1 MGKEIKI
8 LGVCNANVSGATLLV
23 GNDVSASVNEERF
36 SRLKNDRAF
45 PRKSIEYCLES
56 SGLKPDDIDYVAC
69 GAWKGVDESFLPQY
83 IDDVIDAVIRDPS
96 AKQLVSD
103 KTRVSIERDHY
114 AKNDLIIN
122 LEKMGFSPDKISFY
136 DHHLSHA
143 YTAFYPSPF
152 KEALVLTIDG
162 RGDFKS
168 ATMNKASRS
177 SGIELLDSV
186 SMLYSLGA
194 FYGFITRFL
203 GFTPDK
209 HEGKVTGLAAYG
221 NPDKCMHILKRMI
234 NYSDKIIA
242 YLGRDYSPFLSAR
255 LPELEKELSQFS
267 REDISAAAQQLT
279 EEITLNYL
287 KEYLQL
293 TKLKNVCLS
302 GGVFGNV
309 KLNEKILEL
318 DEVENIYVF
327 PQMGDGGNPFGG
339 ALIKLYELGK
349 EFNYPLKH
357 VYLGPEYS
365 SEEITKAVDGF
376 KGKVKCVPLKDYTLR
391 KVAQDIADGK
401 CIGIFSGR
409 MEFGPRALGAR
420 SILVRGGDRDITNIL
435 NKKLNRSEF
444 MPFAPV
450 TLEEYADDYYED
462 WNKEHISS
470 YFMTVCYKCKTK
482 ATELSRGVVHVDN
495 TARPQIINGDYNK
508 LYYDLLTEYHKLTG
522 IPTFINTSFNN
533 HEEPIVCSPE
543 DAIKSLLIDNVDYIL
558 MKDLIVSKA

>member
-8 LGVCNANVSGATLLV
+8 LGVCNANVSGASLLV
-23 GNDVSASVNEERF
+23 DGDVLASVNEERF
-36 SRLKNDRAF
+36 TRIKNDNSF
-45 PRKSIEYCLES
+45 PAKSIEYCLKS
-56 SGLKPDDIDYVAC
+56 SGLKPDDIDYIAC

-83 IDDVIDAVIRDPS
+83 IDDAIDAVTRDS
-96 AKQLVSD
+96 EAKKLVSD
-103 KTRVSIERDHY
+103 KTRVSVERDRY
-114 AKNDLIIN
+114 AKNDLILN
-122 LEKMGFSPDKISFY
+122 LVKMGFSRDKISFH

-152 KEALVLTIDG
+152 KEALILTIDG

-168 ATMNKASRS
+168 ATMSKASRS

-221 NPDKCMHILKRMI
+221 DPDKCMHILKRMI

-242 YLGRDYSPFLSAR
+242 YIGRNYSPFLSGS

-279 EEITLNYL
+279 EEITLSYL
-287 KEYLQL
+287 KKYLQL

-318 DEVENIYVF
+318 DEVKNIYVF

-349 EFNYPLKH
+349 EFNYPLEH

-365 SEEITKAVDGF
+365 TAEITKAVDSF
-376 KGKVKCVPLKDYTLR
+376 QGKVKSIPLKDYTLS
-391 KVAQDIADGK
+391 KVAQDISDGK
-401 CIGIFSGR
+401 CIGIFNGR

-420 SILVRGGDRDITNIL
+420 SILVRGVDHDITNIL

-450 TLEEYADDYYED
+450 TLEEYAAEFYEG
-462 WNKEHISS
+462 WNKDHIAS
-470 YFMTVCYKCKTK
+470 YFMTVCYKCTPK
-482 ATELSRGVVHVDN
+482 ATELSKGVVHVDN
-495 TARPQIINGDYNK
+495 TARPQIINGDNNK
-508 LYYDLLTEYHKLTG
+508 LYYDLLSEYHKQTG

-558 MKDLIVSKA
+558 TNDLVIFRA